1 VRRIY
6 YGWYVVALSILG
18 FMLLVGSTF
27 TAFGLFVVPV
37 SEELGLSRADMNTAL
52 ILLNIGNAAVAP
64 FIGRMLDRFPV
75 RWIMSSCALLFG
87 ACLITL
93 GLSQSLLL
101 SAFVFA
107 LPLAVAL
114 QGTGTLTV
122 TVLLARWFQVQRGRA
137 MALAAL
143 GMSFGSI
150 VVTPAVGFLIQA
162 EGWRTALMTAG
173 GVVAAIMLVAAF
185 VIRDRPGPEDVEPG
199 KPVQTGAASAAA
211 AAVGRPATLGALM
224 STGQFWTISLGSAL
238 ALGASQAVSVSL
250 APLALGGGLTMV
262 QATTLI
268 SAAGGGAIA
277 GKLLLAVVADR
288 VDRILLLTT
297 LFVLMAAI
305 SAVLSVSVS
314 YVSLLCS
321 AVVLGVIT
329 GAMTPVFYALLADRF
344 GTPSFGTVRGLM
356 APIVAVVSAVAV
368 RFAGEVYDRTAG
380 YDVMFYTFIVT
391 QLLATA
397 LIFSTRFFGRPAMA
411 QPLGP
416 VGAVAE

>member
-1 VRRIY
+1 
-6 YGWYVVALSILG
+6 
-18 FMLLVGSTF
+18 
-27 TAFGLFVVPV
+27 
-37 SEELGLSRADMNTAL
+37 MNTAL

-75 RWIMSSCALLFG
+75 RWIMCSCAVLFG

-93 GLSQSLLL
+93 GLSESLLL
-101 SAFVFA
+101 SAFIFA

-150 VVTPAVGFLIQA
+150 AVTPAVGFLIQA
-162 EGWRTALMTAG
+162 EGWRVALMTSG
-173 GVVAAIMLVAAF
+173 GFVAAIMIVAAF

-199 KPVQTGAASAAA
+199 KPAQPAVGPGS
-211 AAVGRPATLGALM
+211 AAVGRPATLRALM

-238 ALGASQAVSVSL
+238 ALGASQAISVSL

-288 VDRILLLTT
+288 VDRILLLTG

-314 YVSLLCS
+314 SLSLLCS
-321 AVVLGVIT
+321 AVVLGVVT

-356 APIVAVVSAVAV
+356 APIVAVVSAAAV
-368 RFAGEVYDRTAG
+368 RFAGEVYDRTDG
-380 YDVMFYTFIVT
+380 YDVMFYTFIIT
-391 QLLATA
+391 QLISTA

-411 QPLGP
+411 QPIGP
-416 VGAVAE
+416 VGVVAE